1 MASYKERL
9 GRDLDRW
16 IDAGLVPAGSRT
28 PILDSVPDLR
38 RPDAAA
44 ALVWVGA
51 VLFGLALVA
60 FIAANWDVIPRLVQ
74 FVLILGLFAAAAGGA
89 AWCAGKSRPNA
100 ANVLLALAGLLFAA
114 AIGLT
119 GQIFDI
125 AGDPRTA
132 LCASGVVAAALAL
145 AGRSSGAAVA
155 ALIFFCLGDFQAG
168 APFDWD
174 SSPTVPW
181 LLGAAPLAAALA
193 MRWRSAP
200 LAHAAAIGMAIASV
214 WLAGKL
220 HVKDATLLWFSL
232 GCAAL
237 AVGGR
242 VLRQRGLAFGAVF
255 YGWFAWLAMAYFIV
269 AGVDHEHGLGI
280 LHRLAW
286 LVIAGALVAAGRHD
300 RQGAITVLGVLA
312 LIGGISALLSDL
324 GFGLMTA
331 AGVFLAASLLAA
343 LAGLALR
350 RRPA

>member
-1 MASYKERL
+1 MAGYKERL

-16 IDAGLVPAGSRT
+16 IEAGLVPPGSRAA
-28 PILDSVPDLR
+28 ILESVPDAR
-38 RPDAAA
+38 RPDAAV

-60 FIAANWDVIPRLVQ
+60 FIAANWEVIPRLVQ
-74 FVLILGLFAAAAGGA
+74 FVLVLGLFAAAAAGA
-89 AWCAGKSRPNA
+89 AWCSAKTRPNA
-100 ANVLLALAGLLFAA
+100 ANVLLALAALLFAA

-145 AGRSSGAAVA
+145 AGRSSGAGVA
-155 ALIFFCLGDFQAG
+155 ALIFFGLGDFQAG

-174 SSPTVPW
+174 SSPNVPW
-181 LLGAAPLAAALA
+181 LLAASPLAAAVA
-193 MRWRSAP
+193 IRWRSAP
-200 LAHAAAIGMAIASV
+200 LAHAAAVGMAIASV

-220 HVKDATLLWFSL
+220 HVKDAALLWFTL
-232 GCAAL
+232 GGAAL
-237 AVGGR
+237 AIGGR
-242 VLRQRGLAFGAVF
+242 WLRQRGLAFGAVF

-269 AGVDHEHGLGI
+269 AGADHEEGLG
-280 LHRLAW
+280 LVHRLAW

-300 RQGAITVLGVLA
+300 RLGAITVLGVLA
-312 LIGGISALLSDL
+312 LIGGVSALLSDL

-343 LAGLALR
+343 VTGLALR